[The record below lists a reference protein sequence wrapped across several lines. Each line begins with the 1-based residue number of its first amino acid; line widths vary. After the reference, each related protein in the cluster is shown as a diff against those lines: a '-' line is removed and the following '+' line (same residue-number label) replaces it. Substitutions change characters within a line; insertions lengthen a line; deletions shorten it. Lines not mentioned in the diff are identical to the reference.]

1 MSDPDAKK
9 KTEEVEKDSWAGS
22 FALPETQDDWKMLEK
37 LGKLKN
43 STLHSIKKMA
53 SGSKVLRKQFVM
65 FWTIWPF
72 PRPRDQFYQRI
83 FEYGIDDATLKQ
95 AIAVVDGSKEF
106 KRYLALIEAKIPADN
121 LVESDG
127 PAPLCPS
134 YAIRR
139 T

>member
-53 SGSKVLRKQFVM
+53 SGSK
-65 FWTIWPF
+65 
-72 PRPRDQFYQRI
+72 RI